1 MGKEQER
8 GREGKS
14 MEGRKKEERTKVG
27 REGRWK
33 HRKPPQFAFLVP
45 PLPSR
50 VTGALVLHIHCTM
63 SAVM

>member
-27 REGRWK
+27 REGR
-33 HRKPPQFAFLVP
+33 
-45 PLPSR
+45 
-50 VTGALVLHIHCTM
+50 
-63 SAVM
+63 